1 MTTTPQP
8 LTRTPHPLDPLGAR
22 ELERAVACVRR
33 ERDLGEADRFVS
45 IDLREPDKAQLAAW
59 SAGGPLPPREA
70 ALVVLADGDTH
81 EAIVALEE
89 DALVAWQHV
98 AGVQAAIT
106 GDEFAEAEVA
116 VKADPGFR
124 RALELRGI
132 RDVDLVMIDTWSVGL
147 FEEPGRRVARSLAW
161 LRSDLTGDNGY
172 ARPIGGLLALVD
184 LGTMEILRVDDHGA
198 LPVPDAP
205 GDYRDGGGRPYRDD
219 LRPIEVTQPEGS
231 SVVLDGHAL
240 RWGPW
245 QLRIG
250 FNARESLTLHELAF
264 DGGDGA
270 GPRPIAHRL
279 SIAELAIPYADTN
292 PTVVFK
298 NAFDIGEYGLGPYI
312 NSLELG
318 CDCLGEIRYLDAVV
332 HDSQGRAQTIR
343 NAVCVHEEDAGIL
356 WKHFDWRS
364 GATDVRRARR
374 LVISSIATVGNYEYA
389 LYWYF
394 GLDGAIA
401 FDAKLTGVLH
411 TAGVAPGAQ
420 PGSATLV
427 APGVSAGYH
436 QHFFCARLD
445 LDVDGERNV
454 LLEVDSRPDPAGPAN
469 PHGQSFSVHERPLR
483 TELEAQ
489 RLIDPLSHRRWRVAN
504 PARSNH
510 MGRAVAYELVPGE
523 NVGLMANEDSEF
535 ARRARFMTRHLWATP
550 YRRDERYP
558 AGEYPN
564 QHAGGDGLPRWTA
577 ADRSLDDTD
586 IVLWYVF
593 GSHHV
598 PRLEDW
604 PVMPVVTCGFQLRP
618 VGFFDRNPALDVP
631 PQPGHCDPL

>member
-1 MTTTPQP
+1 MSAA
-8 LTRTPHPLDPLGAR
+8 PHPLDPLGAE

-33 ERDLGEADRFVS
+33 ARELADGVRFVS
-45 IDLREPDKAQLAAW
+45 VELRDPAKAQLAEW
-59 SAGGPLPPREA
+59 RGGGPAPPREA
-70 ALVVLADGDTH
+70 ALVVLADGRTH
-81 EAIVALEE
+81 EAIVALEG
-89 DALVAWQHV
+89 DSLVAWEHV
-98 AGVQAAIT
+98 PGVHAPIT
-106 GDEFAEAEVA
+106 ADEYVEAEAA

-124 RALELRGI
+124 RAMELRGL
-132 RDVDLVMIDTWSVGL
+132 RDLELVMVDTWSVGA
-147 FEEPGRRVARSLAW
+147 FETPDQRVGRALAW

-172 ARPIGGLLALVD
+172 ARPIGGLIALVD
-184 LGTMEILRVDDHGA
+184 LDRMAVVRIDDHGA
-198 LPVPDAP
+198 LPIPEEH
-205 GDYRDGGGRPYRDD
+205 GDYRNGGGRAYRDD

-231 SVVLDGHAL
+231 SLTLDGRAL
-240 RWGPW
+240 SWGPW
-245 QLRIG
+245 RVRIG
-250 FNARESLTLHELAF
+250 FNPRESLTLHELAF
-264 DGGDGA
+264 DEGDGA

-298 NAFDIGEYGLGPYI
+298 NAFDIGEYGLGPYA
-312 NSLELG
+312 NSLALG

-332 HDSQGRAQTIR
+332 NDSRGRALTIA
-343 NAVCVHEEDAGIL
+343 NAICLHEEDAGIL
-356 WKHFDWRS
+356 WKHHDWRS

-374 LVISSIATVGNYEYA
+374 LVISTIVTVGNYEYG
-389 LYWYF
+389 LYWYLT
-394 GLDGAIA
+394 LDGAVA
-401 FDAKLTGVLH
+401 FEAKLTGVLH
-411 TAGVAPGAQ
+411 TAGAAAGTQ
-420 PGSATLV
+420 PESATLV

-445 LDVDGERNV
+445 LDVDGARNA
-454 LLEVDSRPDPAGPAN
+454 LSEVSSHPDPPGPAN
-469 PHGQSFSVHERPLR
+469 PHRQCFSVRETPLA
-483 TELEAQ
+483 TELMAQ
-489 RLIDPLSHRRWRVAN
+489 RLIDPLSGRRWRVTN
-504 PARSNH
+504 PSRRNR
-510 MGRAVAYELVPGE
+510 MGRPVAYELVPGE
-523 NVGLMANEDSEF
+523 NVGLMAAEESGF

-577 ADRSLDDTD
+577 ADRSLEDTD

-604 PVMPVVTCGFQLRP
+604 PVMPVVSCGFQLRP

-631 PQPGHCDPL
+631 PQPGHCHPL

>member
-1 MTTTPQP
+1 MTPA
-8 LTRTPHPLDPLGAR
+8 PHPLDPLSAD
-22 ELERAVACVRR
+22 ELERAVACVRSA
-33 ERDLGEADRFVS
+33 RDLGGAVRFVCVE
-45 IDLREPDKAQLAAW
+45 LRDPDKSQLASW
-59 SAGGPLPPREA
+59 RAGGTPPPREA
-70 ALVVLADGDTH
+70 ALVVL
-81 EAIVALEE
+81 
-89 DALVAWQHV
+89 V
-98 AGVQAAIT
+98 AGRTYEAVVGLDADTLLTWEHVPGAQAAVT
-106 GDEFAEAEVA
+106 GDEYAEAEVA

-124 RALELRGI
+124 QALARRGVA
-132 RDVDLVMIDTWSVGL
+132 DLDLVMIDTWTVGR
-147 FEEPGRRVARSLAW
+147 FEQPDRRVGRALAW

-184 LGTMEILRVDDHGA
+184 LNDMHVIRVDDHGA
-198 LPVPDAP
+198 LPVPEEH
-205 GDYRDGGGRPYRDD
+205 GDYREGGGRPYRSD
-219 LRPIEVTQPEGS
+219 LRPIEVTQPQGTS
-231 SVVLDGHAL
+231 LALDGHAL
-240 RWGPW
+240 SWGPW
-245 QLRIG
+245 RLRIG
-250 FNARESLTLHELAF
+250 FNPRESLTLHELTF
-264 DGGDGA
+264 DEGDGA

-298 NAFDIGEYGLGPYI
+298 NAFDIGEYGLGPYV
-312 NSLELG
+312 NSLSLG
-318 CDCLGEIRYLDAVV
+318 CDCLGEIRYLDALV
-332 HDSQGRAQTIR
+332 HDSQGRAQTIA
-343 NAVCVHEEDAGIL
+343 NAICVHEEDTGIL
-356 WKHFDWRS
+356 WKHYDWRS

-389 LYWYF
+389 LYWYLA
-394 GLDGAIA
+394 LDGSLA
-401 FDAKLTGVLH
+401 FEAKLTGVLH
-411 TAGVAPGAQ
+411 TAGVAAGEQ

-445 LDVDGERNV
+445 LDIDGERNA
-454 LLEVDSRPDPAGPAN
+454 LSEVDSVPDPAGPAN
-469 PHGQSFSVHERPLR
+469 PHGQSFHVRETPLAS
-483 TELEAQ
+483 ELAAQ
-489 RLIDPLSHRRWRVAN
+489 RLIDPLSGRRWRVSN
-504 PARSNH
+504 PARSNR
-510 MGRAVAYELVPGE
+510 MGRQVAYELVPGE
-523 NVGLMANEDSEF
+523 NVGLMADEDSEF

-577 ADRSLDDTD
+577 ADRALVDTD

-618 VGFFDRNPALDVP
+618 LGFFDRNPALDVP
-631 PQPGHCDPL
+631 PQPGHRHPL

>member
-1 MTTTPQP
+1 M
-8 LTRTPHPLDPLGAR
+8 
-22 ELERAVACVRR
+22 
-33 ERDLGEADRFVS
+33 
-45 IDLREPDKAQLAAW
+45 AW
-59 SAGGPLPPREA
+59 E
-70 ALVVLADGDTH
+70 
-81 EAIVALEE
+81 
-89 DALVAWQHV
+89 HV
-98 AGVQAAIT
+98 PGVQAAIT
-106 GDEFAEAEVA
+106 ADEYAEAELA

-124 RALELRGI
+124 RALEQRG
-132 RDVDLVMIDTWSVGL
+132 VLELDLVMVDTWTVGL
-147 FEEPGRRVARSLAW
+147 FEEPGRRVGRALSW

-184 LGTMEILRVDDHGA
+184 LESMQVVRIDDHGA
-198 LPVPDAP
+198 LPVPEEH
-205 GDYRDGGGRPYRDD
+205 GDYRKGGGRPYRED

-231 SVVLDGHAL
+231 SLELNGHAL

-245 QLRIG
+245 RLHVG
-250 FNARESLTLHELAF
+250 FNPRESLTLHELVF
-264 DGGDGA
+264 DAGDGT

-298 NAFDIGEYGLGPYI
+298 NAFDIGEYGIGPYA

-332 HDSQGRAQTIR
+332 HDSRGRAQTIA
-343 NAVCVHEEDAGIL
+343 NAICVHEEDTGIL
-356 WKHFDWRS
+356 WKHHDWRS
-364 GATDVRRARR
+364 GATDVRRGRR
-374 LVISSIATVGNYEYA
+374 LVISTIVTVGNYEYC
-389 LYWYF
+389 LYWYLA
-394 GLDGAIA
+394 LDGSLA
-401 FDAKLTGVLH
+401 FEAKLTGVLH
-411 TAGVAPGAQ
+411 TAGVSPGER

-427 APGVSAGYH
+427 APGVSAGFH

-445 LDVDGERNV
+445 LDIDGERNAI
-454 LLEVDSRPDPAGPAN
+454 LEVDSVPDPPGPDN
-469 PHGQSFSVHERPLR
+469 PHGQSFSVRETPLVS
-483 TELEAQ
+483 ELAAQ
-489 RLIDPLSHRRWRVAN
+489 RLIDPLAGRRWRVVN
-504 PARSNH
+504 RERRNR
-510 MGRAVAYELVPGE
+510 MGDAVAYELVPGE
-523 NVGLMANEDSEF
+523 NVGLMADEGSEF

-577 ADRSLDDTD
+577 ADRSLEDTD

-631 PQPGHCDPL
+631 PQPGHCHPL